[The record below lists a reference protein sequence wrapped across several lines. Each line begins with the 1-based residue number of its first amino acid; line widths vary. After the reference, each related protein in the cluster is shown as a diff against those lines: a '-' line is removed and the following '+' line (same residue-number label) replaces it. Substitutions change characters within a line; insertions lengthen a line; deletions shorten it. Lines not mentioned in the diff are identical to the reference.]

1 MSPLVPRKKEKF
13 SIPTKFYL
21 LVVILVCL
29 ILLLVTFLVDIPNSA
44 SNSVLGYTIVPMQ
57 KGVSSIGSYF
67 VSRKE
72 MLVQISELQKEN
84 EDLKTQIDDLNNEN
98 IQLKQEKFELV
109 SLRELFELSEQY
121 SDYKKTGARVIAGG
135 TGNWFDSFVINK
147 GSKDGIEPD
156 MNVICGSGLC
166 GRVVDVGPNWA
177 RVMSIIDDTS
187 NVSAMVLSTSDNLIV
202 SGDLES
208 MKENHIR
215 FSDLYDEDDKVA
227 VGDKV
232 VTSNISDKFLP
243 GILVGYISSIE
254 TDPNNLTKSGY
265 ITPVVDFHHLS
276 EVLIITEK
284 KQEISTKE

>member
-84 EDLKTQIDDLNNEN
+84 ENLKTQIDELNNEN

-147 GSKDGIEPD
+147 GSKDGIEKD